1 MVKNIEM
8 SSFTDEI
15 RVADNLL
22 FKDKNGKPEVRTIHR
37 DRLLLDGYE
46 MGWNPRKISEDIKDN
61 VLKHKKSFVDKAIYV
76 VEREDKEGYYTVVG
90 GQHLVEAF
98 KDKKQWK
105 AYVFRAPKNDEEDA
119 AISTW
124 GLYDNDAAT
133 PNKYAVKVDFAGKQL
148 QKLVRKYDRDTAIK
162 IIARRMGGVTEETVK
177 VYLDY
182 YDQLSDKG
190 LLEKAVAGH
199 WSLST
204 VRKKLKEDVKDES
217 EDRAIEQSV
226 WNKIKKDGFDRVVV
240 EPRSDGGVDYYFFN
254 GVTVIKAEGELRGAA
269 QEMLNRKMSGR
280 QLTLSEFENGGD
292 IPFWGQSLNPIKEMV
307 KMKREMKELRK
318 ENLILKQNRSLMD

>member
-148 QKLVRKYDRDTAIK
+148 QKLVRKYDRDIAIK

-177 VYLDY
+177 AYLDHY
-182 YDQLSDKG
+182 NQLSDKG

-204 VRKKLKEDVKDES
+204 VRKKLKEDVKDKS
-217 EDRAIEQSV
+217 EDEAIDQAIRREVGKGDVLVSV
-226 WNKIKKDGFDRVVV
+226 KVFGEGKWKYVKKSQLLD
-240 EPRSDGGVDYYFFN
+240 
-254 GVTVIKAEGELRGAA
+254 
-269 QEMLNRKMSGR
+269 MSSEEAKR
-280 QLTLSEFENGGD
+280 YEEIEKQQKTLGDFGGD
-292 IPFWGQSLNPIKEMV
+292 IPFQSSSSIEETRKKDVRIKMLER
-307 KMKREMKELRK
+307 KIEKLEK
-318 ENLILKQNRSLMD
+318 ENLVLKQNRSLMD